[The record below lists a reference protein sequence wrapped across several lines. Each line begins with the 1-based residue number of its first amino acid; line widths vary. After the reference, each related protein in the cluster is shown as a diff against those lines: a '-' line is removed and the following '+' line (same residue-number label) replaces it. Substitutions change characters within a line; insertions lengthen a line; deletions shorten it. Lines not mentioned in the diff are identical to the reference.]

1 MNVVLP
7 TREMHRTV
15 IQQVGVNAHGRSW
28 TRAAISLHNQGHAR
42 KQASKQALTHHLGA
56 LIISIL
62 IPSEKAQN
70 LVAAA
75 GIYHGNKRPHQ
86 LAFDR
91 L

>member
-1 MNVVLP
+1 
-7 TREMHRTV
+7 MHA
-15 IQQVGVNAHGRSW
+15 N
-28 TRAAISLHNQGHAR
+28 
-42 KQASKQALTHHLGA
+42 KQALTHHLGA

-62 IPSEKAQN
+62 SPSEKAQN

-86 LAFDR
+86 LAFNR